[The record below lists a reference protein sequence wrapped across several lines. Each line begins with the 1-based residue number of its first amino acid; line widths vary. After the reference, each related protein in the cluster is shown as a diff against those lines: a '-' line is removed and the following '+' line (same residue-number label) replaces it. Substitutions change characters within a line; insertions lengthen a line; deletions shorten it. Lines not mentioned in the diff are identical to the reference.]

1 MNVTASPAPRALVLT
16 PRDWG
21 MLVTLSVL
29 WGGSFFFAK
38 IALAEIPPLTL
49 VALRVAIAAAAL
61 HVLLFARGQGSPLL
75 DRRFG
80 ALVVLGVFNNVIP
93 FSLLFW
99 AQQSIPSGL
108 ASILNATTPIFTMVL
123 ATLLTADDKA
133 TPLKIGGIALGFSGV
148 VVMLGSGFAG
158 GAGGSLLPQIACLGA
173 ACSYGVSAT
182 IARRI
187 QAPPLTIATGQLTG
201 STLIM
206 VPVSLLVEAP
216 WTLPIPTP
224 EVIAAVAALAL
235 ASSAFGYLLYFAVL
249 KSAGATNASL
259 VTYLVPVSAIL
270 LGTVFLGE
278 RLGPAHYAGMVL
290 IIAGVALAQGRLRR
304 PRPTPRTEGDPL

>member
-1 MNVTASPAPRALVLT
+1 MTTARAAPLSPLVLS
-16 PRDWG
+16 PRDWA

-38 IALAEIPPLTL
+38 IAVAEIPPLTL

-61 HVLLFARGQGSPLL
+61 HLVLFALGEGSPLL
-75 DRRFG
+75 DRRFP
-80 ALVVLGVFNNVIP
+80 ALVVLGIFNNVIP

-108 ASILNATTPIFTMVL
+108 ASILNATTPIFTVIL

-133 TPLKIGGIALGFSGV
+133 TPLKVGGIALGFLGV
-148 VVMLGSGFAG
+148 VIMLGTGSGG
-158 GAGGSLLPQIACLGA
+158 GGLLPQIACLGA
-173 ACSYGVSAT
+173 ACSYGVANML
-182 IARRI
+182 ARRLTSC
-187 QAPPLTIATGQLTG
+187 PPMTLATGQLTA
-201 STLIM
+201 STLVM
-206 VPVSLLVEAP
+206 VPLSLVLEAP
-216 WTLPIPTP
+216 WTLPVPSATAISA
-224 EVIAAVAALAL
+224 VLAIALLTTALA
-235 ASSAFGYLLYFAVL
+235 YLLFFAVL

-278 RLGPAHYAGMVL
+278 RLGAADFAGMAL
-290 IIAGVALAQGRLRR
+290 IIGGIALAQGRLRR
-304 PRPTPRTEGDPL
+304 PRRAAGA